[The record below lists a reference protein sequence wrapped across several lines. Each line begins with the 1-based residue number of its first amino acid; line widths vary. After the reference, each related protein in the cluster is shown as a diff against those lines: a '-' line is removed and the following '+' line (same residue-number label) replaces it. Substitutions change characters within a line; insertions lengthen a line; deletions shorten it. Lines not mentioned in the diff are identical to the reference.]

1 MIKEIKL
8 HEITDNSLDNYSLC
22 FIDNINEMIYVYDE
36 TTDFLIYMAVMKN
49 RIQNL

>member
-36 TTDFLIYMAVMKN
+36 TPDFFNIHK
-49 RIQNL
+49 